1 MIHMHSNSNE
11 SLIFSHYSN
20 NEGYSWESLEGRFLL
35 NIKTKP
41 LDIKEGE
48 YPISFYISEKEINN
62 HLICIVKCIKLKYLK
77 IATFMD
83 SLMFLQKFYLND

>member
-20 NEGYSWESLEGRFLL
+20 NEGYSWESFEGRFLL

-62 HLICIVKCIKLKYLK
+62 HLIWHRKMYKIKILKNSNFYGL
-77 IATFMD
+77 ID
-83 SLMFLQKFYLND
+83 VSPKFYLND